1 MVAMKDALIG
11 EKLGHSISPQVHQII
26 FKELGLNNSYELI
39 ELEPDQ
45 VADFLATAGKEY
57 TGLNVTI
64 PYKMTVMDAKARGL
78 PLEEIREE
86 IEGLL
91 EDYDESKIIDETFT
105 MVVQV
110 NGKVRGKIEVNA
122 NTSDDEMKELAKSIE
137 NVKNYIDGKEIVKEV
152 IVPKKLV
159 SIVVK

>member
-1 MVAMKDALIG
+1 MLFRSKYNTAVSTLMTM
-11 EKLGHSISPQVHQII
+11 
-26 FKELGLNNSYELI
+26 LNEFNQNKKI
-39 ELEPDQ
+39 
-45 VADFLATAGKEY
+45 TKKEY
-57 TGLNVTI
+57 RIFMQLLNPFAPHIT
-64 PYKMTVMDAKARGL
+64 
-78 PLEEIREE
+78 EELNEKYNLGEE
-86 IEGLL
+86 LSKSLL

>member
-1 MVAMKDALIG
+1 MTM
-11 EKLGHSISPQVHQII
+11 
-26 FKELGLNNSYELI
+26 LNEFNANKKI
-39 ELEPDQ
+39 
-45 VADFLATAGKEY
+45 TKKEY
-57 TGLNVTI
+57 RIFLQLLNPFAPHIT
-64 PYKMTVMDAKARGL
+64 
-78 PLEEIREE
+78 EELNEKYNLGEE
-86 IEGLL
+86 LSKSLL

-159 SIVVK
+159 SIVVR

>member
-1 MVAMKDALIG
+1 
-11 EKLGHSISPQVHQII
+11 
-26 FKELGLNNSYELI
+26 
-39 ELEPDQ
+39 
-45 VADFLATAGKEY
+45 
-57 TGLNVTI
+57 
-64 PYKMTVMDAKARGL
+64 
-78 PLEEIREE
+78 
-86 IEGLL
+86 
-91 EDYDESKIIDETFT
+91 

-152 IVPKKLV
+152 IVPKELV

>member
-1 MVAMKDALIG
+1 M
-11 EKLGHSISPQVHQII
+11 
-26 FKELGLNNSYELI
+26 LNEFNTNKKI
-39 ELEPDQ
+39 
-45 VADFLATAGKEY
+45 TKKEY
-57 TGLNVTI
+57 RIFLQLLNPFAPHIT
-64 PYKMTVMDAKARGL
+64 
-78 PLEEIREE
+78 EELNEKYNLGEE
-86 IEGLL
+86 LSKSLL

>member
-1 MVAMKDALIG
+1 MG
-11 EKLGHSISPQVHQII
+11 E
-26 FKELGLNNSYELI
+26 ELS
-39 ELEPDQ
+39 
-45 VADFLATAGKEY
+45 KS
-57 TGLNVTI
+57 
-64 PYKMTVMDAKARGL
+64 
-78 PLEEIREE
+78 
-86 IEGLL
+86 LL

-122 NTSDDEMKELAKSIE
+122 NTSDDEMKDLAKSIE
-137 NVKNYIDGKEIVKEV
+137 NVKNYIDGKEIIKEV

>member
-1 MVAMKDALIG
+1 MEHIQTMKDTFTSTDADGNEVPYFCDKFLIIKYLKMSDADLELNEKYNLG
-11 EKLGHSISPQVHQII
+11 E
-26 FKELGLNNSYELI
+26 ELS
-39 ELEPDQ
+39 
-45 VADFLATAGKEY
+45 KS
-57 TGLNVTI
+57 
-64 PYKMTVMDAKARGL
+64 
-78 PLEEIREE
+78 
-86 IEGLL
+86 LL

>member
-1 MVAMKDALIG
+1 
-11 EKLGHSISPQVHQII
+11 
-26 FKELGLNNSYELI
+26 
-39 ELEPDQ
+39 
-45 VADFLATAGKEY
+45 
-57 TGLNVTI
+57 
-64 PYKMTVMDAKARGL
+64 
-78 PLEEIREE
+78 
-86 IEGLL
+86 
-91 EDYDESKIIDETFT
+91 

-159 SIVVK
+159 SIVAK

>member
-1 MVAMKDALIG
+1 
-11 EKLGHSISPQVHQII
+11 
-26 FKELGLNNSYELI
+26 
-39 ELEPDQ
+39 
-45 VADFLATAGKEY
+45 
-57 TGLNVTI
+57 
-64 PYKMTVMDAKARGL
+64 
-78 PLEEIREE
+78 
-86 IEGLL
+86 
-91 EDYDESKIIDETFT
+91 

>member
-1 MVAMKDALIG
+1 MTLIWNDFMLFYCSRSGGKKKAEISNKDYRTLLLILNPIAPHITEELNEKYNLG
-11 EKLGHSISPQVHQII
+11 E
-26 FKELGLNNSYELI
+26 ELS
-39 ELEPDQ
+39 
-45 VADFLATAGKEY
+45 KS
-57 TGLNVTI
+57 
-64 PYKMTVMDAKARGL
+64 
-78 PLEEIREE
+78 
-86 IEGLL
+86 LL

>member
-1 MVAMKDALIG
+1 MKILFSKEN
-11 EKLGHSISPQVHQII
+11 EKII
-26 FKELGLNNSYELI
+26 NKGIKKVSEDIENLKYNTAVSTLMTMLNEFNANKKI
-39 ELEPDQ
+39 
-45 VADFLATAGKEY
+45 TKKEY
-57 TGLNVTI
+57 RIFLQLLNPFAPHIT
-64 PYKMTVMDAKARGL
+64 
-78 PLEEIREE
+78 EELNEKYNLGEE
-86 IEGLL
+86 LSKSLL

>member
-1 MVAMKDALIG
+1 
-11 EKLGHSISPQVHQII
+11 
-26 FKELGLNNSYELI
+26 
-39 ELEPDQ
+39 
-45 VADFLATAGKEY
+45 
-57 TGLNVTI
+57 
-64 PYKMTVMDAKARGL
+64 
-78 PLEEIREE
+78 
-86 IEGLL
+86 
-91 EDYDESKIIDETFT
+91 

-110 NGKVRGKIEVNA
+110 YGKVRGKIEVNA